1 MSKIQLMT
9 PEEMERRLCNGE
21 DEIDLSIE
29 KWCLII
35 RAWNNEQLVEFHE
48 ISCRTCALCFNHD
61 RYTEEQG
68 YCKSCPWPKHFGIR
82 CDEPPDGL
90 WKQASTALNDYLFN
104 DAEHEEVTA
113 KFVAVRNALMELRE
127 EKELEK
133 SNRGDSTTM
142 APEGDDCKPTDKD
155 TAIGE
160 RVQG

>member
-1 MSKIQLMT
+1 VSKIQLMT
-9 PEEMERRLCNGE
+9 PEEMERRLSNGE

-35 RAWNNEQLVEFHE
+35 RAWNNEQPVEFRE
-48 ISCRTCALCFNHD
+48 INSYTCALCFNHD

-68 YCKSCPWPKHFGIR
+68 YCKSCPWPKHFNSR
-82 CDEPPDGL
+82 CDEPPNGL
-90 WKQASTALNDYLFN
+90 WKRANDALNSYHYHDLFR
-104 DAEHEEVTA
+104 AEVTTY
-113 KFVAVRNALMELRE
+113 FVAVRNALMELRKE
-127 EKELEK
+127 RELEK
-133 SNRGDSTTM
+133 SNGGDSTAM